1 MDIRSDRTVAGH
13 AGSLANH
20 AAASRGVPLSLAR
33 QAERACAK
41 RFAGA
46 LQEPLD
52 HHAKRRMGAY
62 FEAVVRRGAFRSTD
76 PDALAFRRR
85 LVAVSIEEDLRAAL
99 GASEV
104 RGAPVMTV
112 PLPLG
117 V

>member
-13 AGSLANH
+13 AGSLASH
-20 AAASRGVPLSLAR
+20 AAASRGVPPSLVR
-33 QAERACAK
+33 QAERACAR

-52 HHAKRRMGAY
+52 ERARRRMRSY

-85 LVAVSIEEDLRAAL
+85 LVAVSIEEDLHAAF
-99 GASEV
+99 GASEI
-104 RGAPVMTV
+104 RDAPMMTV
-112 PLPLG
+112 PLPLE